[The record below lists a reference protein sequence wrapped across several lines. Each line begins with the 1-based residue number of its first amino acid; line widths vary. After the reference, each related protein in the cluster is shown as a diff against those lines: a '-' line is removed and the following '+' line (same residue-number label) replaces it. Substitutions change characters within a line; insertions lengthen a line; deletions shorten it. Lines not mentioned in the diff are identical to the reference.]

1 MTVPSDPVPPSPP
14 PADDRAARTEQ
25 RIQAAEIKTQQAE
38 DGRAATIEQRIQAI
52 ETKTRQ
58 GAEGIRAIDPV
69 NADRSWIV
77 RWIIGVFAGV
87 IMAVLIF
94 LVIQGCTTGD
104 WSVVASSATDLFKSS
119 VVPIVTLVLGFYF
132 GNPKS

>member
-1 MTVPSDPVPPSPP
+1 MTVPSDSAPPSP
-14 PADDRAARTEQ
+14 PADDRVARTEQ
-25 RIQAAEIKTQQAE
+25 RIQAAEINIQQAE

-58 GAEGIRAIDPV
+58 GAEGIKASDAV

-77 RWIIGVFAGV
+77 RWIIGVFVAV
-87 IMAVLIF
+87 IVAVLIF
-94 LVIQGCTTGD
+94 LGIQGYTTGD
-104 WSVVASSATDLFKSS
+104 WSVAANSAADLFKSS